1 MMRKIINAL
10 QEHKELYEA
19 ATSKWLELRKE
30 LDSNYKG
37 NLLTV
42 KMNEGKEIYEETL
55 RKSREGNFAVCV
67 TVLDGIREKARDI
80 IATPITSDFSN
91 TIEALKLLK
100 NPSRAELEAI
110 AENHKGNYLAYRAIC
125 DALGGSE
132 KGYNVIS
139 YDDVI
144 EACDELEKSL
154 RACFYGDSPAT
165 YTYRVHLNEGY
176 MSKWEKLFSDFLEGR
191 FMVTEEPEPNTI
203 E

>member
-37 NLLTV
+37 NLLTA

-55 RKSREGNFAVCV
+55 RKSRENNFAVCV
-67 TVLDGIREKARDI
+67 TVLDEIREKARGI
-80 IATPITSDFSN
+80 IATPVSPDFSN

-100 NPSRAELEAI
+100 NPSKAELEAI
-110 AENHKGNYLAYRAIC
+110 TESHKGNYLAYRAIC

-139 YDDVI
+139 YDDVM
-144 EACDELEKSL
+144 EACNELEESL
-154 RACFYGDSPAT
+154 RACFYGDSPSS

-176 MSKWEKLFSDFLEGR
+176 MSKRGKLFSDFLEGR
-191 FMVTEEPEPNTI
+191 FMATEDKEPVTE
-203 E
+203 

>member
-37 NLLTV
+37 NLLTA
-42 KMNEGKEIYEETL
+42 KMNEGKEIY
-55 RKSREGNFAVCV
+55 FAVCV
-67 TVLDGIREKARDI
+67 TVLDEIREKARGI
-80 IATPITSDFSN
+80 IATPVSPDFSN

-100 NPSRAELEAI
+100 NPSKAELEAI
-110 AENHKGNYLAYRAIC
+110 TESHKGNYLAYRAIC

-139 YDDVI
+139 YDDVM
-144 EACDELEKSL
+144 EACNELEESL
-154 RACFYGDSPAT
+154 RACFYGDSPSS
-165 YTYRVHLNEGY
+165 YIYRVHLNEGY
-176 MSKWEKLFSDFLEGR
+176 MSKRGKLFSDFLEGR
-191 FMVTEEPEPNTI
+191 FMATEDTEPVTE
-203 E
+203 